1 MSLPSHRRER
11 RRESREAAKSNS
23 VADTSRTSSTG
34 TMPTLREAVDFV
46 WYWIKVSWKDILAM
60 AVFGGSALAIF
71 KAPLAA
77 TRNFP
82 VTFTTSGDIV
92 YPEFA
97 YPNRGW
103 IIAPE
108 LTGVV
113 STLIPLGI
121 ILIAQL
127 RIRSFWD
134 LNNAV
139 FGLLYSLILSA
150 LFQVILKQLIGGFRP
165 YFLTICQPDISL
177 ARSNNATGLNGVGFQ
192 QIMYT
197 SEICTNPNKE
207 ELKTA
212 MTSFPSGHATSAF
225 AGYIYLFLWMNA
237 KLKVWSNFQASFYW
251 LAALLAPLLGA
262 TLLAACLTV
271 DQAHNWYD
279 IVAGAAIGTM
289 TSFMAYRICY
299 AAVWDWRY
307 NHIPLTRDRVFDYA
321 AAEVRDRAT
330 FVRKLGWG
338 RRKRAGRRW
347 GRDSAGKKKVDGG
360 ASVGGGVGSVRSSAT
375 YARNSSA
382 VSPHSRPAVGNQGPV
397 VNGAERDTGVMQHS
411 PQVAGARGVNGYP
424 ARAADDMV

>member
-1 MSLPSHRRER
+1 MSLPFHRRER
-11 RRESREAAKSNS
+11 RRESREAAKINN
-23 VADTSRTSSTG
+23 APDTSATHSNRNL
-34 TMPTLREAVDFV
+34 PAFQEARDFV
-46 WYWIKVSWKDILAM
+46 LYWIRVSWKDILAM
-60 AVFGGSALAIF
+60 AVFGGSALAIY

-97 YPNRGW
+97 YPSRGW
-103 IIAPE
+103 IIPPE

-113 STLIPLGI
+113 STLIPLVI
-121 ILIAQL
+121 ISIAQL
-127 RIRSFWD
+127 RIKSFWD
-134 LNNAV
+134 FNNAV

-150 LFQVILKQLIGGFRP
+150 LFQVILKMLIGGFRP
-165 YFLTICQPDISL
+165 YFLSVCQPDISL
-177 ARSNNATGLNGVGFQ
+177 ASSNNATGLNGVGFQ

-197 SEICTNPNKE
+197 SEICTNPDKA

-251 LAALLAPLLGA
+251 LAALVAPLLGA
-262 TLLAACLTV
+262 TLLAACLTI

-289 TSFMAYRICY
+289 TSVMSYRICY

-307 NHIPLTRDRVFDYA
+307 NHVPLTRDRVFDYA
-321 AAEVRDRAT
+321 AAEVRERAT

-338 RRKRAGRRW
+338 KRKIGGGRRW
-347 GRDSAGKKKVDGG
+347 GRESAGKKRMAATEGVSD
-360 ASVGGGVGSVRSSAT
+360 VGGGSARSSQT

-382 VSPHSRPAVGNQGPV
+382 VSPHSRPTVGNQG
-397 VNGAERDTGVMQHS
+397 VMNP
-411 PQVAGARGVNGYP
+411 PQAAMARGGNGYP
-424 ARAADDMV
+424 ERGDELV